1 MGIFRKAL
9 DKVCRFVEKTYTDRN
24 TGELFLSVVFALGA
38 VGVLFCL
45 VWFALLCM
53 KGISLGWLI
62 FDIAIIAFCAWAIVK
77 GVIPMAKEAFG
88 FLEKLDD
95 DKNQ

>member
-1 MGIFRKAL
+1 
-9 DKVCRFVEKTYTDRN
+9 
-24 TGELFLSVVFALGA
+24 
-38 VGVLFCL
+38 
-45 VWFALLCM
+45 M

>member
-1 MGIFRKAL
+1 MEIFRKL
-9 DKVCRFVEKTYTDRN
+9 RNKVCQFVEKTHTERK
-24 TGELFLSVVFALGA
+24 TWELFLSVVFALGA

>member
-1 MGIFRKAL
+1 MTRE
-9 DKVCRFVEKTYTDRN
+9 EKTRNTDRN
-24 TGELFLSVVFALGA
+24 TGKLFLSVVFALGA

-53 KGISLGWLI
+53 KGIPLWCLI
-62 FDIAIIAFCAWAIVK
+62 FDVAIIIFCIWAVVK
-77 GVIPMAKEAFG
+77 GVIPMAKEAFD

-95 DKNQ
+95 DKDR